1 MRRVLKPDGYL
12 IFIEHSLAPDR
23 HVQAWQHR
31 LNPLWHRLAG
41 GCNLDRKI
49 DTLLADAGFHICQLD
64 RGYGKGPKPFAFLNK
79 GLAQPLDNTARQHA
93 TGQSTPQE
101 QVPSLA
107 SCR

>member
-12 IFIEHSLAPDR
+12 IFIEHGLAPDR

-49 DTLLADAGFHICQLD
+49 DTLIADAGFHICQLD
-64 RGYGKGPKPFAFLNK
+64 RGYGKGPKPFAFLYK

-93 TGQSTPQE
+93 TRQRTPQE

-107 SCR
+107 SRR